1 MGEFQMFKRW
11 FQSRSAAH
19 RRTLAESGRNGSTDH
34 GAAGEESFQHADSR
48 VLSGNST
55 LKTTGNGDL
64 GMCADFEEIY
74 RHGTVKMPEA
84 AYNILKVSEMIDSP
98 HLAGMSAEAKRCALL
113 MAFEAAGIEL
123 EVLIK
128 DAMLRQ
134 RALNDYEEE
143 QRGRLKEFEAAKAN
157 ENRAIQTEL
166 DRIAAEYMRR
176 VQANTDEVA
185 RCQDEF
191 EAWQKRKQQE
201 SQRIEDA
208 AALCARQGGVVS
220 ATNITTPRER
230 AAVSGR

>member
-1 MGEFQMFKRW
+1 MKY
-11 FQSRSAAH
+11 
-19 RRTLAESGRNGSTDH
+19 
-34 GAAGEESFQHADSR
+34 SFPK
-48 VLSGNST
+48 L
-55 LKTTGNGDL
+55 
-64 GMCADFEEIY
+64 
-74 RHGTVKMPEA
+74 
-84 AYNILKVSEMIDSP
+84 
-98 HLAGMSAEAKRCALL
+98 
-113 MAFEAAGIEL
+113 L